1 MISTSWI
8 GFTFSILLVFAIEK
22 KSCRRYGILSNQIIF
37 HCLERSTALVSIP
50 SNRVD
55 RLLCDG

>member
-8 GFTFSILLVFAIEK
+8 GFTFSNFLAFAIEK
-22 KSCRRYGILSNQIIF
+22 KFYRRYGIRSSQIIF
-37 HCLERSTALVSIP
+37 HCLERSNALVSIP

-55 RLLCDG
+55 HLLCDG

>member
-1 MISTSWI
+1 MDWFYFFYSLNI
-8 GFTFSILLVFAIEK
+8 AIEK

-50 SNRVD
+50 SNRVG